1 MTGLNWNDNFKII
14 SWHSGDIE
22 SFLQSTEMYIK
33 KQSSKNWAYLAYLVL
48 GKFQL
53 GDWVGTQVEDFV
65 GFQLWDNKEN
75 KH

>member
-1 MTGLNWNDNFKII
+1 MD
-14 SWHSGDIE
+14 
-22 SFLQSTEMYIK
+22 IK
-33 KQSSKNWAYLAYLVL
+33 KQSSKNRAYLAYLVL
-48 GKFQL
+48 WKFQL